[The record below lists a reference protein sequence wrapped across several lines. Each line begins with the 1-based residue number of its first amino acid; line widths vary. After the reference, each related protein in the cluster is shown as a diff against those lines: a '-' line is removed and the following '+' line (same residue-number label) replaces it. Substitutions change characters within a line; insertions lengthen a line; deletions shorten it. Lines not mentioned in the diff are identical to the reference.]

1 MAHDE
6 LWLALI
12 VTRKY
17 DAGLGWACGFLECS
31 DNYVVLLLCNFFH
44 FAHSLSCSLLRS
56 VVLRYSESKVNVPE
70 VKPHVRSLE
79 SCMNNQSLF
88 RFIRLCEM
96 VACRDQHRRVNVLRK
111 ISSPRLFINATA
123 ARRISHVSSVSLLKS
138 VPKVPHPHTMDPLAV
153 SGRDLATTQNFKT
166 IKVDALGTKLSYL
179 DSGSPV
185 GTAYET
191 IFIVH
196 GIIFTNG
203 MQRVRLL
210 SYTYILTSG
219 VATFQKVLKLAP
231 TSGLRIVAIN
241 RRDYP
246 HSSPFSPAELDT
258 MATGSDTDKVIFL
271 SNRGLEIMTF
281 IDEFI
286 QQYELPPISGDGK
299 TGGVA
304 LAGWSLG
311 NLVTCAAISSAERLS
326 PDCKFRL
333 AKYLRALVLQ
343 GTWYKDGC
351 SSSSIFLSDPPTVA
365 LGLPARPTWFPLYD
379 PQIPARERVD
389 YTCQWL
395 TSYFKHGALETRS
408 PDALS
413 AYLGSTHRAPS
424 IFNMHNN
431 LSEILYPPPVTD
443 GSDGYLMRNF
453 ESQLLANYRKAC
465 FDPAPRVLLPKMKIW
480 ELSFDATLPN
490 CILALW
496 GIQDDNTAH
505 GGDLVNFEVV
515 HGANHFVSVF
525 LPFFDVAN
533 PALNRCIGMTP
544 LK

>member
-1 MAHDE
+1 
-6 LWLALI
+6 
-12 VTRKY
+12 
-17 DAGLGWACGFLECS
+17 
-31 DNYVVLLLCNFFH
+31 
-44 FAHSLSCSLLRS
+44 
-56 VVLRYSESKVNVPE
+56 
-70 VKPHVRSLE
+70 
-79 SCMNNQSLF
+79 
-88 RFIRLCEM
+88 
-96 VACRDQHRRVNVLRK
+96 
-111 ISSPRLFINATA
+111 
-123 ARRISHVSSVSLLKS
+123 
-138 VPKVPHPHTMDPLAV
+138 MDPLAV

-203 MQRVRLL
+203 MQR
-210 SYTYILTSG
+210 
-219 VATFQKVLKLAP
+219 VLKLAP

-311 NLVTCAAISSAERLS
+311 NIVTCAAISSAERLS
-326 PDCKFRL
+326 PGVKFRL

-343 GTWYKDGC
+343 
-351 SSSSIFLSDPPTVA
+351 DPPTVA

-413 AYLGSTHRAPS
+413 VYLGSTHRAPS

-465 FDPAPRVLLPKMKIW
+465 FDPATRVLLPKMKIW

-515 HGANHFVSVF
+515 HGANHFMHWDDPSEMIEVYKK
-525 LPFFDVAN
+525 LVA
-533 PALNRCIGMTP
+533 
-544 LK
+544 